1 MNTLVLKDTIQTFYY
16 HTQEADIKNSLG
28 KVSAT
33 LTEYVIYTDKVNIIC
48 RLYKTKEGYW
58 YDPFESKEVI
68 DNKTKQEIKAA
79 IDVLENRG

>member
-1 MNTLVLKDTIQTFYY
+1 MNTLALKNTNQTFYY
-16 HTQEADIKNSLG
+16 HTQKTDIQNALG

-33 LTEYVIYTDKVNIIC
+33 LTEYVIYTDKDDMIC

-58 YDPFESKEVI
+58 YDPFESKDDI

-79 IDVLENRG
+79 IDVLENKG